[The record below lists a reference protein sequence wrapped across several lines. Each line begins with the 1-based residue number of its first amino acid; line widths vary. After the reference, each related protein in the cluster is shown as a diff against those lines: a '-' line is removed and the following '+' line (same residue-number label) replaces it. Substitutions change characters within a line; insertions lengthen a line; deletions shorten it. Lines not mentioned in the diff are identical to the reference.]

1 MRFFEAVG
9 SVLSKYF
16 TFSGRALRSEYWFW
30 ALFYMLVA
38 IPVSMAAGLG
48 VTGPYAI
55 YGLAILIPTLAVT
68 ARRLHDTNLSGWWSL
83 ITIIPFAWLILL
95 YWLVKKGNPGDNRF
109 GMPPFGSKSGNSA
122 AAQAARSR
130 QEPSSSSSSN
140 EPNSSAAIPSE
151 PSASAAIPNEPS
163 SRDERSRQDS
173 QSTASPSKPRSTKL
187 EDIFFD
193 NRREPIKKNPPDE
206 PIKKESNEETS
217 PKEPSS
223 EVDDIFFDNRRKK

>member
-1 MRFFEAVG
+1 MGFFEAVG

-30 ALFYMLVA
+30 ALFYMLGA
-38 IPVSMAAGLG
+38 IPVSIAAGLG

-83 ITIIPFAWLILL
+83 ITIIPFAWLLLL
-95 YWLVKKGNPGDNRF
+95 YWLVKKGDPGDNRF
-109 GMPPFGSKSGNSA
+109 GMPPFGSKSGNST

-140 EPNSSAAIPSE
+140 EANSSAAIPSE

-163 SRDERSRQDS
+163 PKPESSRQDN
-173 QSTASPSKPRSTKL
+173 QSTAIPSKPRSSKP

-217 PKEPSS
+217 SKDPSS